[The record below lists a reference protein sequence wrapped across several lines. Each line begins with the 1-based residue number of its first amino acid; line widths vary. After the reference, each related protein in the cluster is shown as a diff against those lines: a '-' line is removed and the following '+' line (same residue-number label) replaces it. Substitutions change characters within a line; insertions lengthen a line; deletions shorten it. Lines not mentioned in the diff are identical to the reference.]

1 MPDILRMFSYPF
13 MARAFAAGVAVALAS
28 SLLGVSLVLKRYS
41 MIGDGLSHVSFGCLA
56 IAAALNWSP
65 LAVSLPV
72 VTASAFLLLRLN
84 ESKRVYG
91 DAAIALI
98 STASLAVGVIVV
110 SLTTGMNVD
119 VYNYMFG
126 SILSITQTDMILSI
140 VIAVI
145 VCGVFALLF
154 HRIFAVTFDEPFSKA
169 TGLNT
174 DVYNTLFALL
184 TAVTIVA
191 LFALLTAVTIVVGMR
206 LVGALLISGIII
218 FPPLAAMRV
227 AKTFRKATVLSAIIS
242 VICFFAGLTMS
253 FALNLPAGA
262 SVVALNAA
270 VFIIMFAAGL
280 ISSAVMKRKV

>member
-184 TAVTIVA
+184 TAVTIV
-191 LFALLTAVTIVVGMR
+191 VGMR

>member
-184 TAVTIVA
+184 TAVI
-191 LFALLTAVTIVVGMR
+191 IVVGMR

>member
-184 TAVTIVA
+184 TAVTIV
-191 LFALLTAVTIVVGMR
+191 VGMR

-218 FPPLAAMRV
+218 FPPLATMRV

>member
-169 TGLNT
+169 TGLST
-174 DVYNTLFALL
+174 DVYNT
-184 TAVTIVA
+184 

>member
-154 HRIFAVTFDEPFSKA
+154 HRIFVVTFDEPFSKA

-174 DVYNTLFALL
+174 DVYNT
-184 TAVTIVA
+184 

>member
-1 MPDILRMFSYPF
+1 MFSYPF

-184 TAVTIVA
+184 TAVTIV
-191 LFALLTAVTIVVGMR
+191 VGMR